1 MSAGRKILIY
11 VRGRRHEVE
20 QETINFDQVVNL
32 AYPVGKRGP
41 QYEYDVKWKD
51 GPRGQETG
59 ILREGD
65 SVKVIEEM
73 KFDVKFT
80 DKS

>member
-1 MSAGRKILIY
+1 MSAGRKP
-11 VRGRRHEVE
+11 RSTSEGAGMRSSRRPSPS
-20 QETINFDQVVNL
+20 TKWVNL
-32 AYPVGKRGP
+32 AYPDGKRGP

>member
-20 QETINFDQVVNL
+20 KEYITFREVVDL
-32 AYPVGKRGP
+32 GYPDGKHGP

-59 ILREGD
+59 ILLEGK
-65 SVKVIEEM
+65 SVKVIENM
-73 KFDVKFT
+73 RFDVNFT

>member
-20 QETINFDQVVNL
+20 KEIISFNEVVNL
-32 AYPVGKRGP
+32 GYPDGKHGP

-59 ILREGD
+59 VLLDGQ
-65 SVKVIEEM
+65 SVKVVEEM
-73 KFDVKFT
+73 KFDVHFT

>member
-1 MSAGRKILIY
+1 M
-11 VRGRRHEVE
+11 
-20 QETINFDQVVNL
+20 NL
-32 AYPVGKRGP
+32 GYPDGKHGP

-59 ILREGD
+59 VLLEGQ
-65 SVKVIEEM
+65 SVKVVEEM
-73 KFDVKFT
+73 KFYVHFT

>member
-1 MSAGRKILIY
+1 MSTGRKILIY

-20 QETINFDQVVNL
+20 DENITFAQVVNL
-32 AYPVGKRGP
+32 GYPDGKRGP
-41 QYEYDVKWKD
+41 LYEYDVKWKD
-51 GPRGQETG
+51 GPRGEETG
-59 ILREGD
+59 ILHEGE
-65 SVKVIEEM
+65 SVKVIEGM

>member
-1 MSAGRKILIY
+1 MSAGRKIPIY

-20 QETINFDQVVNL
+20 KEIISFSEVVNL
-32 AYPVGKRGP
+32 GYPDGKHGP

-59 ILREGD
+59 VLLEKQ
-65 SVKVIEEM
+65 SVKVVEEM
-73 KFDVKFT
+73 KFDVHFT

>member
-20 QETINFDQVVNL
+20 EENITFREVVDL
-32 AYPVGKRGP
+32 GYPDGQHGP

-59 ILREGD
+59 ILLEGK
-65 SVKVIEEM
+65 SVKVIENM
-73 KFDVKFT
+73 RFDVNFT